1 MNITCNGKTIVL
13 ELLEEGR
20 TPIAEPT
27 RCPACGEPTTRVYR
41 GKKGAVTYCSSPKTC
56 PAAKF
61 AKITHWVGNSK
72 KGTGILGL
80 GDTILKALWDNNLV
94 SDPADLYTLTV
105 AQIENITLDGGVR
118 IGTSRATEIVK
129 NIAGRKIL
137 PLHTLLGSLGIDL
150 LGRRRV
156 QLLQKQGLTTITDW
170 LDDSKLA
177 NIQIPGLGETIREAI
192 RGGIDE
198 NRALIQKLAQLG
210 VNTVQ
215 DTTVVSMVNEEPAE
229 ETTIAQLPFSGLSF
243 CLTGTRA
250 FIDDIERLG
259 GTVKSGVSKG
269 LHFLV
274 QKDPLSQ
281 SVKTKKAD
289 EYGTKIISIDY
300 LEKAIK
306 GEVSLQ

>member
-1 MNITCNGKTIVL
+1 
-13 ELLEEGR
+13 
-20 TPIAEPT
+20 
-27 RCPACGEPTTRVYR
+27 
-41 GKKGAVTYCSSPKTC
+41 
-56 PAAKF
+56 
-61 AKITHWVGNSK
+61 
-72 KGTGILGL
+72 
-80 GDTILKALWDNNLV
+80 V

-105 AQIENITLDGGVR
+105 EQIENITLDGGVR

-129 NIAGRKIL
+129 NIAGKKIL

-170 LDDSKLA
+170 LDDAKVAS
-177 NIQIPGLGETIREAI
+177 IQIPGLGETIREAI
-192 RGGIDE
+192 RNGINE
-198 NRALIQKLAQLG
+198 NRALLQKLAALG
-210 VNTVQ
+210 VNTAP
-215 DTTVVSMVNEEPAE
+215 DTAATPVVDE
-229 ETTIAQLPFSGLSF
+229 ETGEEVATPQLPFSGLSF

-269 LHFLV
+269 LTYLV

-281 SVKTKKAD
+281 STKTKKAD
-289 EYGTKIISIDY
+289 EYGTKIISLDY
-300 LEKAIK
+300 LEKAIN